1 MSEKIKTALITGGAK
16 GLGRAIAIAMA
27 KDGINVI
34 INFKSSKSA
43 AEEVAKLIKNNGGV
57 ARTVQFDVGDVDQVD
72 AKIKEVSEDVGG
84 IDILV
89 NNAGII
95 QDGLVLRMDTSSW
108 NNVIETNL
116 SGAFF
121 CSRAVLRKMVS
132 NRWGRIINIGSVVGE
147 RGNAGQVNYSASKA
161 GLIGFTKALSKE
173 LAARNITVNI
183 VNPGYV
189 ETETTSVLTE
199 QQKNQWLSLI
209 PVGRFGE
216 SEEIANLVSFLAS
229 NKASYITGQVI
240 AIDGGLSV

>member
-1 MSEKIKTALITGGAK
+1 M
-16 GLGRAIAIAMA
+16 
-27 KDGINVI
+27 
-34 INFKSSKSA
+34 
-43 AEEVAKLIKNNGGV
+43 
-57 ARTVQFDVGDVDQVD
+57 
-72 AKIKEVSEDVGG
+72 KIKEVSEEVGG

-95 QDGLVLRMDTSSW
+95 QDGLVLRMDNSSW
-108 NNVIETNL
+108 ANVIETNL

-147 RGNAGQVNYSASKA
+147 RGNAGQVNYTASKA

-216 SEEIANLVSFLAS
+216 SEEIANLVAFLAS

>member
-1 MSEKIKTALITGGAK
+1 VSEKIKTALITGGAK

-95 QDGLVLRMDTSSW
+95 QDGLVLRMDNSSW

-216 SEEIANLVSFLAS
+216 SDEIASLVSFLAS
-229 NKASYITGQVI
+229 NKSSYITGQVI

>member
-95 QDGLVLRMDTSSW
+95 QDGLVLRMDNSSW

-216 SEEIANLVSFLAS
+216 SDEIASLVSFLAS
-229 NKASYITGQVI
+229 NKSSYITGQVI

>member
-1 MSEKIKTALITGGAK
+1 MTEKPKTALITGGAK
-16 GLGRAIAIAMA
+16 GLGRAVAVALA
-27 KDGINVI
+27 KEGINVI
-34 INFKSSKSA
+34 INYKSSKVEA
-43 AEEVAKLIKNNGGV
+43 DDVAKRIQNDGGV
-57 ARTVQFDVGDVDQVD
+57 ARTIQFDVADVSQVD
-72 AKIKEVSEDVGG
+72 AKIKEVSEEVGG

-95 QDGLVLRMDTSSW
+95 QDGLVLRMDNSSW
-108 NNVIETNL
+108 ANVIETNL

-132 NRWGRIINIGSVVGE
+132 NRWGRIINIGSVVGD

-216 SEEIANLVSFLAS
+216 SEEIANLVAFLAS

>member
-1 MSEKIKTALITGGAK
+1 MTEKTKTALITGGAK
-16 GLGRAIAIAMA
+16 GLGRAVAIALA
-27 KDGINVI
+27 KEGIDVI
-34 INFKSSKSA
+34 INFKSSKSEA
-43 AEEVAKLIKNNGGV
+43 DDVAKCIQNDGGV
-57 ARTVQFDVGDVDQVD
+57 ARTIQFDVSDASQVD
-72 AKIKEVSEDVGG
+72 LKIKEIGEEVGG

-95 QDGLVLRMDTSSW
+95 QDGLVLRMDNSSW
-108 NNVIETNL
+108 RNVIETNL

-147 RGNAGQVNYSASKA
+147 RGNAGQVNYTASKA

-216 SEEIANLVSFLAS
+216 SEEIANLVAFLAS

>member
-1 MSEKIKTALITGGAK
+1 MLEKTKTALITGGAK
-16 GLGRAIAIAMA
+16 GLGRAVAISLA
-27 KDGINVI
+27 KEGIHVI
-34 INFKSSKSA
+34 INFKSSKTA
-43 AEEVAKLIKNNGGV
+43 ADEVATLIQNNGGLSS
-57 ARTVQFDVGDVDQVD
+57 TVQFDVSDSIQVEE
-72 AKIKEVSEDVGG
+72 KIKKVEQEVGG

-95 QDGLVLRMDTSSW
+95 EDGLVLRMKNSSW
-108 NNVIETNL
+108 STVIETNL

-132 NRWGRIINIGSVVGE
+132 KRWGRIINIGSVVGE

-199 QQKNQWLSLI
+199 QQKKHWLSLI
-209 PVGRFGE
+209 PIGRFGE
-216 SEEIANLVSFLAS
+216 SEEIAHLVAFLAS
-229 NKASYITGQVI
+229 KKASYITGQVI
-240 AIDGGLSV
+240 GIDGGLSV

>member
-1 MSEKIKTALITGGAK
+1 MTEKAKTALITGGAK
-16 GLGRAIAIAMA
+16 GLGRAVAIALA
-27 KDGINVI
+27 KEGINVI
-34 INFKSSKSA
+34 INYKSSKVEA
-43 AEEVAKLIKNNGGV
+43 DDVAKRIQNDGGV
-57 ARTVQFDVGDVDQVD
+57 ARTIQFDVADVSQVD
-72 AKIKEVSEDVGG
+72 VKIKEVSEEVGG

-95 QDGLVLRMDTSSW
+95 QDGLVLRMDNSSW
-108 NNVIETNL
+108 ANVIETNL

-132 NRWGRIINIGSVVGE
+132 NRWGRIINIGSVVGD

-216 SEEIANLVSFLAS
+216 SEEIANLVAFLAS

>member
-1 MSEKIKTALITGGAK
+1 MTEKPKTALITGGAK
-16 GLGRAIAIAMA
+16 GLGRAVAIALA
-27 KDGINVI
+27 KEGINVI
-34 INFKSSKSA
+34 INYKSSKVEA
-43 AEEVAKLIKNNGGV
+43 DDVAKRIQNDGGV
-57 ARTVQFDVGDVDQVD
+57 ARTIQFDVADVSQVD
-72 AKIKEVSEDVGG
+72 VKIKEVSEEVGG

-95 QDGLVLRMDTSSW
+95 QDGLVLRLDNSSW
-108 NNVIETNL
+108 ANVIETNL

-132 NRWGRIINIGSVVGE
+132 NRWGRIINIGSVVGD

-216 SEEIANLVSFLAS
+216 SEEIANLVAFLAS

>member
-1 MSEKIKTALITGGAK
+1 MTEKPKTALITGGAK
-16 GLGRAIAIAMA
+16 GLGRAVAIALA
-27 KDGINVI
+27 KEGINVI
-34 INFKSSKSA
+34 INYKSSKVEA
-43 AEEVAKLIKNNGGV
+43 DDVAKRIQNDGGV
-57 ARTVQFDVGDVDQVD
+57 ARTIQFDVADVSQDDV
-72 AKIKEVSEDVGG
+72 KIKEVSEEVGG

-95 QDGLVLRMDTSSW
+95 QDGLVLRMDNSSW
-108 NNVIETNL
+108 ANVIETNL

-132 NRWGRIINIGSVVGE
+132 NRWGRIINIGSVVGD

-216 SEEIANLVSFLAS
+216 SEEIANLVAFLAS

>member
-1 MSEKIKTALITGGAK
+1 MTEKPKTALITGGAK
-16 GLGRAIAIAMA
+16 GLGRAVAMA
-27 KDGINVI
+27 LAKEGINVI
-34 INFKSSKSA
+34 INYKSSKVEA
-43 AEEVAKLIKNNGGV
+43 DDVAKRIQNDGGV
-57 ARTVQFDVGDVDQVD
+57 ARTIQFDVADVSQVD
-72 AKIKEVSEDVGG
+72 VKIKEVSEEVGG

-95 QDGLVLRMDTSSW
+95 QDGLVLRMDNSSW
-108 NNVIETNL
+108 ANVIETNL

-132 NRWGRIINIGSVVGE
+132 NRWGRIINIGSVVGD

-216 SEEIANLVSFLAS
+216 SEEIANLVAFLAS

>member
-1 MSEKIKTALITGGAK
+1 MTEKPKTALITGGAK
-16 GLGRAIAIAMA
+16 GLGRAVAIALA
-27 KDGINVI
+27 KEGINVI
-34 INFKSSKSA
+34 INYKSSKVEA
-43 AEEVAKLIKNNGGV
+43 DDVAKRIQNDGGV
-57 ARTVQFDVGDVDQVD
+57 ARTIQFDVADVSQVD
-72 AKIKEVSEDVGG
+72 MKIKEVSEEVGG

-95 QDGLVLRMDTSSW
+95 QDGLVLRMENSSW
-108 NNVIETNL
+108 ANVIETNL

-132 NRWGRIINIGSVVGE
+132 NRWGRIINIGSVVGD

-183 VNPGYV
+183 VNTAYV

-216 SEEIANLVSFLAS
+216 SEEIANLVAFLAS

>member
-1 MSEKIKTALITGGAK
+1 MTEKPKTALITGGDK
-16 GLGRAIAIAMA
+16 WLGRAVAIALA
-27 KDGINVI
+27 KEGINVI
-34 INFKSSKSA
+34 INYKSSKVEA
-43 AEEVAKLIKNNGGV
+43 DDVAKRIQNDGGV
-57 ARTVQFDVGDVDQVD
+57 ARTIQFDVADVSQVD
-72 AKIKEVSEDVGG
+72 MKIKEVSEEVGG

-95 QDGLVLRMDTSSW
+95 QDGLVLRMDNSSW
-108 NNVIETNL
+108 ANVIETNL

-132 NRWGRIINIGSVVGE
+132 NRWGRIINIGSVVGD

-216 SEEIANLVSFLAS
+216 SEEIANLVAFLAS

>member
-1 MSEKIKTALITGGAK
+1 VTEKPKTALITGGAK
-16 GLGRAIAIAMA
+16 GLGRAVAVALA
-27 KDGINVI
+27 KEGINVI
-34 INFKSSKSA
+34 INYKSSKVEA
-43 AEEVAKLIKNNGGV
+43 DDVAKRIQNDGGV
-57 ARTVQFDVGDVDQVD
+57 ARTIQFDVADVSQVD
-72 AKIKEVSEDVGG
+72 AKIKEVSEEVGG

-95 QDGLVLRMDTSSW
+95 QDGLVLRMDNSSW
-108 NNVIETNL
+108 ANVIETNL

-132 NRWGRIINIGSVVGE
+132 NRWGRIINIGSVVGD

-216 SEEIANLVSFLAS
+216 SEEIANLVAFLAS

>member
-1 MSEKIKTALITGGAK
+1 MTEKPKTALITGGAK
-16 GLGRAIAIAMA
+16 GLGRAVAIALA
-27 KDGINVI
+27 KEGINVI
-34 INFKSSKSA
+34 INYKSSKVEA
-43 AEEVAKLIKNNGGV
+43 DDVAKRIQNDGGV
-57 ARTVQFDVGDVDQVD
+57 ARTIQFDVADVSQVD
-72 AKIKEVSEDVGG
+72 VKIKEVSEEVGG

-95 QDGLVLRMDTSSW
+95 QDGLVLRMDNASW
-108 NNVIETNL
+108 GSVIGTDL

-132 NRWGRIINIGSVVGE
+132 NRWGRIINIGSVVGD

-216 SEEIANLVSFLAS
+216 SEEIANLVAFLAS

>member
-1 MSEKIKTALITGGAK
+1 MTEKPKTALITGGAK
-16 GLGRAIAIAMA
+16 GLGRAVAIALA
-27 KDGINVI
+27 KEGINVI
-34 INFKSSKSA
+34 INYKSSKVEA
-43 AEEVAKLIKNNGGV
+43 DDVAKRIQNDGGV
-57 ARTVQFDVGDVDQVD
+57 ARTIQFDVADVSQVD
-72 AKIKEVSEDVGG
+72 VKIKEVSEEVGG

-95 QDGLVLRMDTSSW
+95 QDGLVLRMDNSSW
-108 NNVIETNL
+108 ANVIETNL

-121 CSRAVLRKMVS
+121 CSRAGVRKKVS
-132 NRWGRIINIGSVVGE
+132 NRWGRIINIGSVVGD

-216 SEEIANLVSFLAS
+216 SEEIANLVAFLAS

>member
-1 MSEKIKTALITGGAK
+1 
-16 GLGRAIAIAMA
+16 
-27 KDGINVI
+27 
-34 INFKSSKSA
+34 
-43 AEEVAKLIKNNGGV
+43 
-57 ARTVQFDVGDVDQVD
+57 
-72 AKIKEVSEDVGG
+72 
-84 IDILV
+84 
-89 NNAGII
+89 
-95 QDGLVLRMDTSSW
+95 MDNSSW
-108 NNVIETNL
+108 ANVIETNL

-132 NRWGRIINIGSVVGE
+132 NRWGRIINIGSVVGD

-216 SEEIANLVSFLAS
+216 SEEIANLVAFLAS

>member
-1 MSEKIKTALITGGAK
+1 MTEKPKTALITGGAK
-16 GLGRAIAIAMA
+16 GLGRAVAIALA
-27 KDGINVI
+27 KEGINVI
-34 INFKSSKSA
+34 INYKSSKVEA
-43 AEEVAKLIKNNGGV
+43 DDVAKRIQNDGGV
-57 ARTVQFDVGDVDQVD
+57 ARTIQFDVADVSQVD
-72 AKIKEVSEDVGG
+72 VKIKEVSEEVGG

-95 QDGLVLRMDTSSW
+95 QDGLVLRMDNSSW
-108 NNVIETNL
+108 ANVLETNL

-132 NRWGRIINIGSVVGE
+132 NRWGRIINIGSVGGD

-216 SEEIANLVSFLAS
+216 SEEIANLVAFLAS

>member
-1 MSEKIKTALITGGAK
+1 MTEKPKTALITGGAK
-16 GLGRAIAIAMA
+16 GLGRAVAIALA
-27 KDGINVI
+27 KEGINVI
-34 INFKSSKSA
+34 INYKSSKVEA
-43 AEEVAKLIKNNGGV
+43 DDVANRIQNDGGV
-57 ARTVQFDVGDVDQVD
+57 ARTIQFDVADVSQVD
-72 AKIKEVSEDVGG
+72 MKIKEVSEEVGG

-95 QDGLVLRMDTSSW
+95 QDGLVLRMDNSSW
-108 NNVIETNL
+108 ANVIETNL

-132 NRWGRIINIGSVVGE
+132 NRWGRIINIGSVVGD

-216 SEEIANLVSFLAS
+216 SEEIANLVAFLAS

>member
-1 MSEKIKTALITGGAK
+1 VSEKIKTALITGGAK

-34 INFKSSKSA
+34 INFKSSKSEA
-43 AEEVAKLIKNNGGV
+43 DEVARLIKNNGGV
-57 ARTVQFDVGDVDQVD
+57 ARTVRFDVGNADQVD

-199 QQKNQWLSLI
+199 QQKNQWLNLI

-216 SEEIANLVSFLAS
+216 SEEIASLVTFLAS

-240 AIDGGLSV
+240 AIDGGLAV

>member
-1 MSEKIKTALITGGAK
+1 MTEKPKTALITGGAK
-16 GLGRAIAIAMA
+16 GLGRAVAIALA
-27 KDGINVI
+27 KEGINVI
-34 INFKSSKSA
+34 INYKSSKVEA
-43 AEEVAKLIKNNGGV
+43 DDVAKRIQNDGGV
-57 ARTVQFDVGDVDQVD
+57 ARTIQFDVADVSQVD
-72 AKIKEVSEDVGG
+72 VKIKEVSEEVGG

-95 QDGLVLRMDTSSW
+95 QDGLVLRMENSSW
-108 NNVIETNL
+108 ANVIETNL

-132 NRWGRIINIGSVVGE
+132 NRWGRIINIGSVVGD

-216 SEEIANLVSFLAS
+216 SEEIANLVAFLAS

>member
-16 GLGRAIAIAMA
+16 GLGRAVAITLA
-27 KDGINVI
+27 KEGINVI
-34 INFKSSKSA
+34 INFKSSKTA
-43 AEEVAKLIKNNGGV
+43 ADEVATLIQNNGGLSS
-57 ARTVQFDVGDVDQVD
+57 TVQFDVSDSSQVEE
-72 AKIKEVSEDVGG
+72 KIKKVEQEVGG

-95 QDGLVLRMDTSSW
+95 EDGLVLRMKNSSW
-108 NNVIETNL
+108 RNVIETNL

-132 NRWGRIINIGSVVGE
+132 KRWGRIINIGSVVGE

-199 QQKNQWLSLI
+199 QQKKQWLNLI
-209 PVGRFGE
+209 PIGRFGE
-216 SEEIANLVSFLAS
+216 SEEIAHLVAFLAS
-229 NKASYITGQVI
+229 KKASYITGQVI
-240 AIDGGLSV
+240 SIDGGLSV

>member
-1 MSEKIKTALITGGAK
+1 MTEKPKTALITGGAK
-16 GLGRAIAIAMA
+16 GLGRAVAIALA
-27 KDGINVI
+27 KEGINVI
-34 INFKSSKSA
+34 INYKSSKVEA
-43 AEEVAKLIKNNGGV
+43 DDVAKRIQNDGGV
-57 ARTVQFDVGDVDQVD
+57 ARTIQFDVADVSQVD
-72 AKIKEVSEDVGG
+72 VKIKEVSEEVGG

-95 QDGLVLRMDTSSW
+95 QDGLVLRMDNSSW
-108 NNVIETNL
+108 ANVIETNL
-116 SGAFF
+116 SWAFF

-132 NRWGRIINIGSVVGE
+132 NRWGRIINIGSVGGD

-216 SEEIANLVSFLAS
+216 SEEIANLVAFLAS

>member
-1 MSEKIKTALITGGAK
+1 VLEKTKTALITGGAK
-16 GLGRAIAIAMA
+16 GLGRAVAISLA
-27 KDGINVI
+27 KEGIHVI
-34 INFKSSKSA
+34 INFKSSKTA
-43 AEEVAKLIKNNGGV
+43 ADEVATLIQNNGGLSS
-57 ARTVQFDVGDVDQVD
+57 TVQFDVSDSIQVEE
-72 AKIKEVSEDVGG
+72 KIKKVEQEVGG

-95 QDGLVLRMDTSSW
+95 EDGLVLRMKNSSW
-108 NNVIETNL
+108 STVIETNL

-132 NRWGRIINIGSVVGE
+132 KRWGRIINIGSVVGE

-199 QQKNQWLSLI
+199 QQKKHWLSLI
-209 PVGRFGE
+209 PIGRFGE
-216 SEEIANLVSFLAS
+216 SEEIAHLVAFLAS
-229 NKASYITGQVI
+229 KKASYITGQVI
-240 AIDGGLSV
+240 GIDGGLSV

>member
-1 MSEKIKTALITGGAK
+1 MTEKPKTALITGGAK
-16 GLGRAIAIAMA
+16 GLGRAVAIALA
-27 KDGINVI
+27 KEGINVI
-34 INFKSSKSA
+34 INYKSSKVEA
-43 AEEVAKLIKNNGGV
+43 DDVAKRIQNDGGV
-57 ARTVQFDVGDVDQVD
+57 ARTIQFDVADVSQVD
-72 AKIKEVSEDVGG
+72 VKIKEVSEEVGG

-95 QDGLVLRMDTSSW
+95 QDGLVLRMDNSSW
-108 NNVIETNL
+108 ANVIETNL

-132 NRWGRIINIGSVVGE
+132 NRWGRIINIGSVVGD

-216 SEEIANLVSFLAS
+216 SEEIANLVAFLAS
-229 NKASYITGQVI
+229 NKASYITVQVI
-240 AIDGGLSV
+240 AIDGGL

>member
-1 MSEKIKTALITGGAK
+1 VTEKPKTALITGGAK
-16 GLGRAIAIAMA
+16 GLGRAVAIALA
-27 KDGINVI
+27 KEGINVI
-34 INFKSSKSA
+34 INYKSSKVEA
-43 AEEVAKLIKNNGGV
+43 DDVAKRIQNDGGV
-57 ARTVQFDVGDVDQVD
+57 ARTIQFDVADVSQVD
-72 AKIKEVSEDVGG
+72 VKIKEVSEEVGG

-95 QDGLVLRMDTSSW
+95 QDGLVLRMDNSSW
-108 NNVIETNL
+108 ANVIETNL

-132 NRWGRIINIGSVVGE
+132 NRWGRIINIGSVVGD

-216 SEEIANLVSFLAS
+216 SEEIANLVAFLAS

>member
-1 MSEKIKTALITGGAK
+1 VSEKIKTALITGGAK
-16 GLGRAIAIAMA
+16 GLGRAVAITLA
-27 KDGINVI
+27 KEGINVI
-34 INFKSSKSA
+34 INFKSSKTA
-43 AEEVAKLIKNNGGV
+43 ADEVATLIQNNGGLSS
-57 ARTVQFDVGDVDQVD
+57 TVQFDVSDSSQVEE
-72 AKIKEVSEDVGG
+72 KIKKVEQEVGG

-95 QDGLVLRMDTSSW
+95 EDGLVLRMKNSSW
-108 NNVIETNL
+108 RNVIETNL

-132 NRWGRIINIGSVVGE
+132 KRWGRIINIGSVVGE

-199 QQKNQWLSLI
+199 QQKKQWLNLI
-209 PVGRFGE
+209 PIGRFGE
-216 SEEIANLVSFLAS
+216 SEEIAHLVAFLAS
-229 NKASYITGQVI
+229 KKASYITGQVI
-240 AIDGGLSV
+240 SIDGGLSV

>member
-1 MSEKIKTALITGGAK
+1 MTEKPKTALITGGAK
-16 GLGRAIAIAMA
+16 GLGRAVAIALA
-27 KDGINVI
+27 KEGINVI
-34 INFKSSKSA
+34 INYKSSKVEA
-43 AEEVAKLIKNNGGV
+43 DDVAKRIQNDGGV
-57 ARTVQFDVGDVDQVD
+57 ARTIQFDVADVSQVD
-72 AKIKEVSEDVGG
+72 VKIKEVSEEVGG

-95 QDGLVLRMDTSSW
+95 QDGLVLRMDNASW
-108 NNVIETNL
+108 GSVIGTDL

-121 CSRAVLRKMVS
+121 CSRAGLRKMVS
-132 NRWGRIINIGSVVGE
+132 NRWGRIINIGSVVGD

-216 SEEIANLVSFLAS
+216 SEEIANLVAFLAS

>member
-1 MSEKIKTALITGGAK
+1 MTEKPKTALITGGAK
-16 GLGRAIAIAMA
+16 GLGRAVAIALA
-27 KDGINVI
+27 KEGINVI
-34 INFKSSKSA
+34 INYKSSKVEA
-43 AEEVAKLIKNNGGV
+43 DDVAKRIQNDAGV
-57 ARTVQFDVGDVDQVD
+57 ARTIQFDVADVSQVD
-72 AKIKEVSEDVGG
+72 VKIKEVSEEVGG

-95 QDGLVLRMDTSSW
+95 QDGLVLRMDNSSW
-108 NNVIETNL
+108 ANVIETNL

-132 NRWGRIINIGSVVGE
+132 NRWGRIINIGSVVGD

-216 SEEIANLVSFLAS
+216 SEQIANLVAFLAS

>member
-1 MSEKIKTALITGGAK
+1 MTEKPKTALITGGAK
-16 GLGRAIAIAMA
+16 GLGRAVAIALA
-27 KDGINVI
+27 KEGINVI
-34 INFKSSKSA
+34 INYKSSKVEA
-43 AEEVAKLIKNNGGV
+43 DDVAKRIQNDGGV
-57 ARTVQFDVGDVDQVD
+57 ARTIQFDVADVSQVD
-72 AKIKEVSEDVGG
+72 VKIKEVSEEVGG

-95 QDGLVLRMDTSSW
+95 QDGLVLRMDNSSW
-108 NNVIETNL
+108 ANVIETNL

-132 NRWGRIINIGSVVGE
+132 NRWGRIINIGSVVGD

-216 SEEIANLVSFLAS
+216 SEEIANLVAFLAS

-240 AIDGGLSV
+240 AIDGVLSV

>member
-1 MSEKIKTALITGGAK
+1 MTEKPKTALITGGAK
-16 GLGRAIAIAMA
+16 GLGRAVAIALA
-27 KDGINVI
+27 KEGINVI
-34 INFKSSKSA
+34 INYKSSKVEA
-43 AEEVAKLIKNNGGV
+43 DDVAKRIQNDGGV
-57 ARTVQFDVGDVDQVD
+57 ARTIQFDVADVSQVD
-72 AKIKEVSEDVGG
+72 VKIKEVSEEVGG

-95 QDGLVLRMDTSSW
+95 QDGLVLRMDNASW
-108 NNVIETNL
+108 GSVIETNL

-132 NRWGRIINIGSVVGE
+132 NRWGRIINIGSVVGD

-216 SEEIANLVSFLAS
+216 SEEIANLVAFLAS

>member
-1 MSEKIKTALITGGAK
+1 MTEKPKTALITGGAK
-16 GLGRAIAIAMA
+16 GLGRAVAIALA
-27 KDGINVI
+27 KEGINVI
-34 INFKSSKSA
+34 INYKSSKVEA
-43 AEEVAKLIKNNGGV
+43 DDVAKRIQNDGGV
-57 ARTVQFDVGDVDQVD
+57 ARTIQFDVADVSQVD
-72 AKIKEVSEDVGG
+72 VKIKEVSEEVGG

-95 QDGLVLRMDTSSW
+95 QDGLVLRMDNSSW
-108 NNVIETNL
+108 ANVIETNL

-121 CSRAVLRKMVS
+121 CSRAVLRTMVS
-132 NRWGRIINIGSVVGE
+132 NRWGRIINIGSVVGD

-216 SEEIANLVSFLAS
+216 SEEIANLVAFLAS

>member
-1 MSEKIKTALITGGAK
+1 MTEKPKTALITGGAK
-16 GLGRAIAIAMA
+16 GLGRAVAIALA
-27 KDGINVI
+27 KEGINVI
-34 INFKSSKSA
+34 INYKSSKVEA
-43 AEEVAKLIKNNGGV
+43 DDVAKRIQNDGGV
-57 ARTVQFDVGDVDQVD
+57 ARTIQFDVADVSQVD
-72 AKIKEVSEDVGG
+72 VKIKEVSEEVGG

-95 QDGLVLRMDTSSW
+95 QDGLVLRMDNSSW
-108 NNVIETNL
+108 ANVIETNL

-132 NRWGRIINIGSVVGE
+132 NRWGRIINIGSVVGD

-216 SEEIANLVSFLAS
+216 SEQIANLVAFLAS

>member
-1 MSEKIKTALITGGAK
+1 MTEKPKTALITGGAK
-16 GLGRAIAIAMA
+16 GLGRAVAIALA
-27 KDGINVI
+27 KEGINVI
-34 INFKSSKSA
+34 INYKSSKVEA
-43 AEEVAKLIKNNGGV
+43 DDVAKRIQNDGGV
-57 ARTVQFDVGDVDQVD
+57 ARTIQFDVADVSQVD
-72 AKIKEVSEDVGG
+72 VKIKEVSEEVGG

-95 QDGLVLRMDTSSW
+95 QDGLVLRMDNSSW
-108 NNVIETNL
+108 ANVIETNL

-121 CSRAVLRKMVS
+121 CSRDVLRKMVS
-132 NRWGRIINIGSVVGE
+132 NRWGRIINIGSVVGD

-216 SEEIANLVSFLAS
+216 SEEIANLVAFLAS

>member
-1 MSEKIKTALITGGAK
+1 
-16 GLGRAIAIAMA
+16 MA
-27 KDGINVI
+27 KEGINVI
-34 INFKSSKSA
+34 INYKSSKVEA
-43 AEEVAKLIKNNGGV
+43 DDVAKRIQNDGGV
-57 ARTVQFDVGDVDQVD
+57 ARTIQFDVADVSQVD
-72 AKIKEVSEDVGG
+72 VKIKEVSEEVGG

-95 QDGLVLRMDTSSW
+95 QDGLVLRMDNSSW
-108 NNVIETNL
+108 ANVIETNL

-132 NRWGRIINIGSVVGE
+132 NRWGRIINIGSVVGD

-216 SEEIANLVSFLAS
+216 SEEIANLVAFLAS

>member
-95 QDGLVLRMDTSSW
+95 QDGLVLRMDNSSW

>member
-1 MSEKIKTALITGGAK
+1 MTEKPKTALITGGAK
-16 GLGRAIAIAMA
+16 GLGRAVAIALA
-27 KDGINVI
+27 KEGINVI
-34 INFKSSKSA
+34 INYKSSKVEA
-43 AEEVAKLIKNNGGV
+43 DDVAKRIQNDGGV
-57 ARTVQFDVGDVDQVD
+57 ARTIQFDVADVSQVD
-72 AKIKEVSEDVGG
+72 VKIKEVSEEVGG

-95 QDGLVLRMDTSSW
+95 QDGLVLRMDNSSW
-108 NNVIETNL
+108 ANVIETNL

-132 NRWGRIINIGSVVGE
+132 NRWGRIINIGSVVGD

-216 SEEIANLVSFLAS
+216 SEEIANLVAFLAS

>member
-1 MSEKIKTALITGGAK
+1 MTEKTKTALITGGAK
-16 GLGRAIAIAMA
+16 GLGRAVAIALA
-27 KDGINVI
+27 KEGIDVI
-34 INFKSSKSA
+34 INFKSSKSEA
-43 AEEVAKLIKNNGGV
+43 DDVAKRIQNDGGV
-57 ARTVQFDVGDVDQVD
+57 ARTIQFDVSDASQVD
-72 AKIKEVSEDVGG
+72 LKIKEIGEEVGG

-95 QDGLVLRMDTSSW
+95 QDGLVLRMDNSSW
-108 NNVIETNL
+108 RNVIETNL

-147 RGNAGQVNYSASKA
+147 RGNAGQVNYTASKA

-216 SEEIANLVSFLAS
+216 SEEIANLVAFLAS

>member
-1 MSEKIKTALITGGAK
+1 MTEKPKTALITGGAK
-16 GLGRAIAIAMA
+16 GLGRAVAIALA
-27 KDGINVI
+27 KEGINVI
-34 INFKSSKSA
+34 INYKSSKVEA
-43 AEEVAKLIKNNGGV
+43 DDVAKRIQNDGGV
-57 ARTVQFDVGDVDQVD
+57 ARTIQFDVADVSQVD
-72 AKIKEVSEDVGG
+72 VKIKEVSEEVGG

-95 QDGLVLRMDTSSW
+95 QDGLVLRMDNSSW
-108 NNVIETNL
+108 ANVIETNL

-132 NRWGRIINIGSVVGE
+132 NRWGRIINIGSVVGD

-173 LAARNITVNI
+173 LESRNITVNI

-216 SEEIANLVSFLAS
+216 SEEIANLVAFLAS